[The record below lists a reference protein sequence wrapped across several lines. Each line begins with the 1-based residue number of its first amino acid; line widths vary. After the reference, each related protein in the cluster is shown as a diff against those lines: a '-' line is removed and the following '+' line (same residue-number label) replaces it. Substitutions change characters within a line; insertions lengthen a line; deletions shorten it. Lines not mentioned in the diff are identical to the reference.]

1 MADKI
6 IEMHFAG
13 IKKSNLQIFV
23 DFFRHNDFITCSID
37 DIFEDEMIEVK

>member
-1 MADKI
+1 MADKV

-23 DFFRHNDFITCSID
+23 DFFRQNDFITFRIE
-37 DIFEDEMIEVK
+37 DILEEEMIEVK